1 MWSSSLISFGFVEQ
15 YINKIGFR
23 CTTWC
28 GKMPHNVF
36 CFSWV
41 FVFTS
46 DGDSKASHEFYF

>member
-1 MWSSSLISFGFVEQ
+1 MWSSVLISRDFVEQ

-23 CTTWC
+23 CTKWC
-28 GKMPHNVF
+28 EKMPHSVF

-46 DGDSKASHEFYF
+46 NDDSEVRHEFYF